1 MEKPLRLRVGTLN
14 TWAKPRFDEIARWAA
29 DRRLDLLALQEVDR
43 NWSERTNRADVAAE
57 IARRLDW
64 QYSYGPAISLDTPG
78 EGRREYGNA
87 ILSRWPI
94 DASVIHQLSDEIEWD
109 RDDHSTEPRIALE
122 TTLRTPA
129 GRLRFIGTHL
139 ANTRHLHA
147 NRITR
152 IQGSRLAR
160 LVWEGRTEYP
170 TLLAGDL
177 NAPPER
183 PEVGLLATFLREV
196 DERRLPTWP
205 TREIVY
211 RDWSEP
217 AGPTHKIDY
226 IFASPE
232 LRIIDGG
239 PDESY
244 AHSDHLPIIATLE
257 MEPGA

>member
-1 MEKPLRLRVGTLN
+1 MEKPLRIRVGTLN

-57 IARRLDW
+57 IAGRLDW
-64 QYSYGPAISLDTPG
+64 HYTYAPAISVATPG
-78 EGRREYGNA
+78 EGQREYGNA

-94 DASVIHQLSDEIEWD
+94 DSSTIHHLGEGISRDES
-109 RDDHSTEPRIALE
+109 DHSTEPRVALE
-122 TTLRTPA
+122 TLIRTP
-129 GRLRFIGTHL
+129 GGPLRFIGTHL
-139 ANTRHLHA
+139 ANTRHLHS
-147 NRITR
+147 NRITQ

-160 LVWEGRTEYP
+160 LVWEGRAVAP
-170 TLLAGDL
+170 TILAGDL
-177 NAPPER
+177 NARPER
-183 PEVGLLATFLREV
+183 PEVGMLETILREV
-196 DERRLPTWP
+196 DPHRLPTWP
-205 TREIVY
+205 TREIRY

-232 LRIIDGG
+232 LRVIDGA

-244 AHSDHLPIIATLE
+244 AHSDHLPIIATIELD
-257 MEPGA
+257 PAA

>member
-1 MEKPLRLRVGTLN
+1 MEKPLRIRVGTLN

-64 QYSYGPAISLDTPG
+64 QYSYGPAISVTSPG
-78 EGRREYGNA
+78 EGVREYGNA
-87 ILSRWPI
+87 VLSRWPI
-94 DASVIHQLSDEIEWD
+94 DASTIHHLGEGIAWDES
-109 RDDHSTEPRIALE
+109 DHSTEPRIALE
-122 TTLRTPA
+122 TLIRTPA
-129 GRLRFIGTHL
+129 GQLRFIATHL

-160 LVWEGRTEYP
+160 LVFEGRATAP
-170 TLLAGDL
+170 TVLAGDL

-183 PEVGLLATFLREV
+183 PEVGLLATLLREV

-232 LRIIDGG
+232 LRIVDGS

-244 AHSDHLPIIATLE
+244 PHSDHLPIVATIE